1 MARAVGEHLKDDA
14 MLVMDEWMVMGNF
27 QAVGGW
33 DGGGVVG
40 SRWLE
45 RDSLMGIV

>member
-1 MARAVGEHLKDDA
+1 MVRAVGEHLKDDA
-14 MLVMDEWMVMGNF
+14 ILVMDEWMVMGNSK
-27 QAVGGW
+27 
-33 DGGGVVG
+33 VVG